1 MCNNRTELPPSSP
14 PHSPLLSGQRIL
26 PLLSWESTGLLDG
39 KEGDVMDVRATER
52 CEKLRKKKGLQSMA
66 PSQCQIGPG
75 AEKAP

>member
-1 MCNNRTELPPSSP
+1 
-14 PHSPLLSGQRIL
+14 
-26 PLLSWESTGLLDG
+26 
-39 KEGDVMDVRATER
+39 MDVRATER